1 MPPPPRRLPIV
12 YPRDA
17 LAGERGGSGADREQ
31 EGERCRRRGDERERW
46 QGVRERAAPA
56 RERAEEG
63 AERWFAHVA
72 LTGGP
77 LKCHVSKTV
86 HKTTPGG
93 DLSDFAMVRRLNN
106 RF

>member
-1 MPPPPRRLPIV
+1 M
-12 YPRDA
+12 
-17 LAGERGGSGADREQ
+17 AGS
-31 EGERCRRRGDERERW
+31 EGEGCAGK
-46 QGVRERAAPA
+46 

-63 AERWFAHVA
+63 AERRFAHVA

-93 DLSDFAMVRRLNN
+93 DLSDSAKVRRLNN

>member
-1 MPPPPRRLPIV
+1 M
-12 YPRDA
+12 A
-17 LAGERGGSGADREQ
+17 GSEGEGCAGERE
-31 EGERCRRRGDERERW
+31 
-46 QGVRERAAPA
+46 

-63 AERWFAHVA
+63 AERRFAHVA

-93 DLSDFAMVRRLNN
+93 DLSDFAKVRRLNN